1 MLKEKVAFLFIS
13 YSIVSICCHV
23 GIILQFLFICF
34 IVFSKIKYYIINR
47 ILNYLSFLIFV
58 FSITFISQEAVA
70 GLVFDASNMV
80 LRFGSSNAS
89 AAENTTIDNTYMP
102 SRTGGVK
109 TNSDNIYP
117 AYAENNTQMREQLPI
132 FTKPAEIKVNSTTPE
147 KRRVYFDEN
156 DDEEYM
162 PVKKQP
168 VIASNDKS
176 IASNSD
182 IYTPQNTISSTAN
195 NSDNY
200 PTYAQQNIAKPQ
212 VITPV
217 ASNSDIYT
225 PQNTIRSTANNSDNY
240 PTYAQQNI
248 AKPQV
253 ITPVASNSDI
263 YTPQNTIRS
272 TANNSDN
279 YPTYAQQNIS
289 RYDPVTSQQAKPQVI
304 APVTSNTEDLIFAKP
319 KKYDDEIIVSKYSGV
334 KIIPVPTRKPK
345 QEYYCD
351 YEIKPAD
358 NLSIIGKHFN
368 VNSDEIAIA
377 MGVKKTDKLEVGK
390 LYRIPVLSYYV
401 LDGDSIDT
409 IAKKYNIKSVE
420 IKNINI
426 GVAKIIQGNIILLPI
441 IDKTKIDIS
450 SLQSVN
456 TQEVVSRPLF
466 MWPTSGIVSLSSFK
480 DSNVKNDGIIVTTS
494 VHNPVVAIAN
504 GVVAYVGNKIKSY
517 GNMIIIKHDGGYVS
531 VYGYTEDVL
540 VQKND
545 VVIVGQAIAKTSN
558 SKLTNQPVLYFSLRK
573 NKEIL
578 DPLKYLPEKR

>member
-1 MLKEKVAFLFIS
+1 MLKEKIAFLFIS

-89 AAENTTIDNTYMP
+89 ASENTTIDNTYMP

-168 VIASNDKS
+168 VIANNDKS
-176 IASNSD
+176 VASNSD
-182 IYTPQNTISSTAN
+182 IYTPQNTIS
-195 NSDNY
+195 
-200 PTYAQQNIAKPQ
+200 
-212 VITPV
+212 
-217 ASNSDIYT
+217 
-225 PQNTIRSTANNSDNY
+225 
-240 PTYAQQNI
+240 
-248 AKPQV
+248 
-253 ITPVASNSDI
+253 
-263 YTPQNTIRS
+263 S

-304 APVTSNTEDLIFAKP
+304 APVTGNTEDLIFAKP

-545 VVIVGQAIAKTSN
+545 VVIVGQAIANTSN

>member
-89 AAENTTIDNTYMP
+89 ASENTTIDNTYMP

-176 IASNSD
+176 IASN
-182 IYTPQNTISSTAN
+182 N
-195 NSDNY
+195 
-200 PTYAQQNIAKPQ
+200 
-212 VITPV
+212 
-217 ASNSDIYT
+217 DIYT

>member
-176 IASNSD
+176 IASN
-182 IYTPQNTISSTAN
+182 N
-195 NSDNY
+195 
-200 PTYAQQNIAKPQ
+200 
-212 VITPV
+212 
-217 ASNSDIYT
+217 DIYT

-578 DPLKYLPEKR
+578 FI

>member
-89 AAENTTIDNTYMP
+89 ASENTTIDNTYMP

-176 IASNSD
+176 IASKSD

-212 VITPV
+212 VI
-217 ASNSDIYT
+217 A
-225 PQNTIRSTANNSDNY
+225 
-240 PTYAQQNI
+240 
-248 AKPQV
+248 
-253 ITPVASNSDI
+253 PVASNSDI

-466 MWPTSGIVSLSSFK
+466 MWPTSGIVSISSFK

>member
-1 MLKEKVAFLFIS
+1 MLKEKIAFLFIS

-89 AAENTTIDNTYMP
+89 ASENTTIDNTYAP
-102 SRTGGVK
+102 SRTNGVK

-182 IYTPQNTISSTAN
+182 IYTPQNTI
-195 NSDNY
+195 
-200 PTYAQQNIAKPQ
+200 
-212 VITPV
+212 
-217 ASNSDIYT
+217 
-225 PQNTIRSTANNSDNY
+225 RSTANNSDNY

-248 AKPQV
+248 AKPQIV
-253 ITPVASNSDI
+253 TPIASNSDI

-289 RYDPVTSQQAKPQVI
+289 RYDPVTSQQAKTQI
-304 APVTSNTEDLIFAKP
+304 ITPVASNTEDLIFAKP

-545 VVIVGQAIAKTSN
+545 VVIVGQAIANTSN

>member
-1 MLKEKVAFLFIS
+1 MLKEKIAFLFIS

-89 AAENTTIDNTYMP
+89 ASENTTIDNTYAP
-102 SRTGGVK
+102 SRTNGVK

-117 AYAENNTQMREQLPI
+117 AYAENNTQMHEQIPI

-182 IYTPQNTISSTAN
+182 IYTPQNTI
-195 NSDNY
+195 
-200 PTYAQQNIAKPQ
+200 
-212 VITPV
+212 
-217 ASNSDIYT
+217 
-225 PQNTIRSTANNSDNY
+225 RSTANNSDNY

-248 AKPQV
+248 AKPQIV
-253 ITPVASNSDI
+253 TPIASNSDI

-289 RYDPVTSQQAKPQVI
+289 RYDPVTSQQAKTQI
-304 APVTSNTEDLIFAKP
+304 ITPVASNTEDLIFAKP

-545 VVIVGQAIAKTSN
+545 VVIVGQAIANTSN

>member
-1 MLKEKVAFLFIS
+1 MLKEKIAFLFIS

-89 AAENTTIDNTYMP
+89 ASENTTIDNTYMP

-168 VIASNDKS
+168 VIANNDKS
-176 IASNSD
+176 VASNSD

-225 PQNTIRSTANNSDNY
+225 PQNTIS
-240 PTYAQQNI
+240 
-248 AKPQV
+248 
-253 ITPVASNSDI
+253 
-263 YTPQNTIRS
+263 S

-304 APVTSNTEDLIFAKP
+304 APVTGNTEDLIFAKP

-545 VVIVGQAIAKTSN
+545 VVIVGQAIANTSN